1 MELGFRLKETL
12 AKLFIILFSTS
23 RLVFYSGATWNV
35 EYSFYSMAPTVG
47 VVDQSLLALSAV
59 IGIWFSFLC
68 FKDYLNKCPRAKIKV
83 LLISTFLLLTVFCFW
98 TIDFLANNSVTLLFV
113 GNFTPLTLLFGGVLF
128 AGYDDKLMYSIAQ
141 FSKYV
146 AVVFLSLSLYYT
158 VEFYVEFGYVGVRYG
173 NSHIMTYFIYGFYA
187 LTLFVYGQKEFGYCR
202 DNKLIIALSIL
213 AFFLAVASV
222 SRGWIIQAIILL
234 LYTYLGKELNGRR
247 YHSKMISRL
256 IIVLIIIGILVL
268 AIIQFAPNIVLTI
281 GERFDEDT
289 RSLQLTEFLSQMDAG
304 KFIFGQ
310 GYNATYME
318 SAHGVYSYIDNQL
331 LMMVFR
337 YGLIPL
343 TLYLLLIF
351 KSIWGFIKYR
361 IGYGFASLM
370 WLAALNGLAIY
381 LAFGIDIHNML
392 IMFVI
397 SRSLAIIDSDTQT
410 KNSWKFQKAP
420 KCKIDV

>member
-1 MELGFRLKETL
+1 MELRFRLKETL

-83 LLISTFLLLTVFCFW
+83 LLISTFLLLAVFCFW

-146 AVVFLSLSLYYT
+146 AIVFLSLSLYYT

-213 AFFLAVASV
+213 AFFL
-222 SRGWIIQAIILL
+222 LL
-234 LYTYLGKELNGRR
+234 LP
-247 YHSKMISRL
+247 
-256 IIVLIIIGILVL
+256 LVVDGL
-268 AIIQFAPNIVLTI
+268 F
-281 GERFDEDT
+281 R
-289 RSLQLTEFLSQMDAG
+289 QLYYF
-304 KFIFGQ
+304 
-310 GYNATYME
+310 
-318 SAHGVYSYIDNQL
+318 YIH
-331 LMMVFR
+331 
-337 YGLIPL
+337 I
-343 TLYLLLIF
+343 
-351 KSIWGFIKYR
+351 
-361 IGYGFASLM
+361 
-370 WLAALNGLAIY
+370 
-381 LAFGIDIHNML
+381 
-392 IMFVI
+392 
-397 SRSLAIIDSDTQT
+397 
-410 KNSWKFQKAP
+410 
-420 KCKIDV
+420 

>member
-1 MELGFRLKETL
+1 MVLKFKLKETL
-12 AKLFIILFSTS
+12 AKLFIILFSVS

-35 EYSFYSMAPTVG
+35 DYSFYSMAPTVG
-47 VVDQSLLALSAV
+47 IVDQSLLALSAV

-68 FKDYLNKCPRAKIKV
+68 FKDYLNMCSRSKIKV
-83 LLISTFLLLTVFCFW
+83 ILIGTILLLAVFCFW

-146 AVVFLSLSLYYT
+146 AIVFLSLSLYYT

-187 LTLFVYGQKEFGYCR
+187 LTLFVCGHKEFGYCK
-202 DNKLIIALSIL
+202 DYKLIIALSIL

-222 SRGWIIQAIILL
+222 SRGWIVQAIMLL
-234 LYTYLGKELNGRR
+234 LYVYLGKELNGHRL
-247 YHSKMISRL
+247 HSKILTRL
-256 IIVLIIIGILVL
+256 IVVLIIIGILVL
-268 AIIQFAPNIVLTI
+268 AIIQFAPNIVSTI

-289 RSLQLTEFLSQMDAG
+289 RSLQLTEFLSQMDVG
-304 KFIFGQ
+304 KFILGQ
-310 GYNATYME
+310 GYNATYVE
-318 SAHGVYSYIDNQL
+318 SAHGIYSYIDNQL

-343 TLYLLLIF
+343 ALYLLF
-351 KSIWGFIKYR
+351 VCKSIWGFIKYR
-361 IGYGFASLM
+361 IGYGFASIM
-370 WLAALNGLAIY
+370 WLAALSGLAIY
-381 LAFGIDIHNML
+381 LGFGIDIHNMF

-397 SRSLAIIDSDTQT
+397 SRSLGLVDF
-410 KNSWKFQKAP
+410 NSNIKYNKSQK
-420 KCKIDV
+420 IYIL